1 MNKNSLIVAQNIGYK
16 INENKLFHN
25 ISFDINHGEALHIKG
40 RNGSGKST
48 LIRIILGITEP
59 VKGTLE
65 NKSTKEI
72 CYLGHKNALKTYLTL
87 DDNIHLMQLG
97 NSEMLKSY
105 LDKLELNKYRDVTV
119 SNLSFGQQKKL
130 ALLRVFLNNS
140 DLIILDEPFVG
151 LDDGALTVLTSF
163 LNNELDK
170 NKSLVFTSHIPCNI
184 NSKILEIP
192 KKNKHV

>member
-25 ISFDINHGEALHIKG
+25 ISFEIKNGEALHIKG

-87 DDNIHLMQLG
+87 DDNINLMQLT
-97 NSEMLKSY
+97 NCDMLKSY

-151 LDDGALTVLTSF
+151 LDDDAQTELTSF
-163 LNNELDK
+163 LNSELDK

-192 KKNKHV
+192 K

>member
-25 ISFDINHGEALHIKG
+25 ISFDIKHGEALHIKG

-87 DDNIHLMQLG
+87 DDNINLMQLT
-97 NSEMLKSY
+97 NCDMLKSY

-151 LDDGALTVLTSF
+151 LDDGAHTVLTSF

-170 NKSLVFTSHIPCNI
+170 NKSLIFTSHIPCNI

-192 KKNKHV
+192 K

>member
-25 ISFDINHGEALHIKG
+25 ISFDIKHGEALHIKG

-59 VKGTLE
+59 VKGTIE

-87 DDNIHLMQLG
+87 DDNINLMQLSNCG
-97 NSEMLKSY
+97 ILKSY

-151 LDDGALTVLTSF
+151 LDDGAHTVLTSF

-170 NKSLVFTSHIPCNI
+170 NKSLIFTSHIPCNI

-192 KKNKHV
+192 K

>member
-25 ISFDINHGEALHIKG
+25 ISFDIKHGEALHIKG

-87 DDNIHLMQLG
+87 DDNINLMQLT
-97 NSEMLKSY
+97 NCDMLKSY

-151 LDDGALTVLTSF
+151 LDDGALSILTSF
-163 LNNELDK
+163 LNNELNK

-184 NSKILEIP
+184 NSKVLEIP
-192 KKNKHV
+192 K

>member
-25 ISFDINHGEALHIKG
+25 ISFDVKHGEALHIKG

-59 VKGTLE
+59 VKGTIE

-87 DDNIHLMQLG
+87 YDNINLMQLT
-97 NSEMLKSY
+97 NCDMLKSY

-151 LDDGALTVLTSF
+151 LDDGALSILTSF
-163 LNNELDK
+163 LNNELIK

-184 NSKILEIP
+184 NSKILEMP
-192 KKNKHV
+192 K

>member
-25 ISFDINHGEALHIKG
+25 ISFDIKHGEALHIKG

-87 DDNIHLMQLG
+87 DDNINLMQLG

-151 LDDGALTVLTSF
+151 LDDDALSILTSF
-163 LNNELDK
+163 LNNELNK

-184 NSKILEIP
+184 NSKILEMP
-192 KKNKHV
+192 K

>member
-87 DDNIHLMQLG
+87 DDNINLMQLT
-97 NSEMLKSY
+97 NCDMLKSY

-140 DLIILDEPFVG
+140 DLIILDEPFVW
-151 LDDGALTVLTSF
+151 LDEGAHTVLTSF
-163 LNNELDK
+163 LNNELDQ

-184 NSKILEIP
+184 NSKVLEIP
-192 KKNKHV
+192 K

>member
-25 ISFDINHGEALHIKG
+25 ISFDIEHGEALHIKG

-87 DDNIHLMQLG
+87 DDNINLMQLT
-97 NSEMLKSY
+97 NCDMLKSY

-151 LDDGALTVLTSF
+151 LDDGAHKVLTSF

-192 KKNKHV
+192 K

>member
-25 ISFDINHGEALHIKG
+25 ISFEIKNGEALHIKG

-87 DDNIHLMQLG
+87 DDNINLMQLA
-97 NSEMLKSY
+97 NCDMLKSY

-151 LDDGALTVLTSF
+151 LDDGAHTVLTSF
-163 LNNELDK
+163 LNSELDK

-192 KKNKHV
+192 K

>member
-1 MNKNSLIVAQNIGYK
+1 MNKNSLIVAQNISYK

-25 ISFDINHGEALHIKG
+25 ISFDINEGEALHIKG

-48 LIRIILGITEP
+48 LIRIILGITNP
-59 VKGTLE
+59 VKGTIE

-87 DDNIHLMQLG
+87 EDNINLMQLD
-97 NSEMLKSY
+97 NYDMLKSHLNK
-105 LDKLELNKYRDVTV
+105 LDLNKYRDVTV

-151 LDDGALTVLTSF
+151 LDDSAHTELTLF
-163 LNNELDK
+163 LNNELNK

-192 KKNKHV
+192 Q

>member
-1 MNKNSLIVAQNIGYK
+1 MNKNSLIVAENIGYK
-16 INENKLFHN
+16 INDNKLFHN
-25 ISFDINHGEALHIKG
+25 ISFDIKQGEALHIKG

-72 CYLGHKNALKTYLTL
+72 CYIGHKNALKTYLTL
-87 DDNIHLMQLG
+87 DDNINLMQLG
-97 NSEMLKSY
+97 NCDMLKSY

-151 LDDGALTVLTSF
+151 LDDGAHTVLTSF
-163 LNNELDK
+163 LNNELNN

-192 KKNKHV
+192 K

>member
-25 ISFDINHGEALHIKG
+25 ISFDIKHGEALHIKG

-87 DDNIHLMQLG
+87 DDNINLMQLG
-97 NSEMLKSY
+97 NCDMLKSY
-105 LDKLELNKYRDVTV
+105 LNKLELNKYRDITV

-151 LDDGALTVLTSF
+151 LDDGAHEVLTSF

-192 KKNKHV
+192 K

>member
-72 CYLGHKNALKTYLTL
+72 CYLGHKNALKTHLTL
-87 DDNIHLMQLG
+87 DDNINLMQLT
-97 NSEMLKSY
+97 NCDMLKSY

-151 LDDGALTVLTSF
+151 LDDGAHTVLTSF
-163 LNNELDK
+163 LNSELDK

-192 KKNKHV
+192 K

>member
-25 ISFDINHGEALHIKG
+25 ISFDIKHGEALHIKG

-59 VKGTLE
+59 VKGTIE

-87 DDNIHLMQLG
+87 DDNINLMQLT
-97 NSEMLKSY
+97 NCDMLKSY

-151 LDDGALTVLTSF
+151 LDDGAHTVLTSF

-192 KKNKHV
+192 K

>member
-25 ISFDINHGEALHIKG
+25 ISFDIKHGEALHIKG

-87 DDNIHLMQLG
+87 DDNINLMQLG
-97 NSEMLKSY
+97 NCDMLKFY

-151 LDDGALTVLTSF
+151 LDDGAHTVLTSF

-192 KKNKHV
+192 K

>member
-151 LDDGALTVLTSF
+151 LDDGALSILTSF
-163 LNNELDK
+163 LNNELNN

-184 NSKILEIP
+184 NSKILEMP
-192 KKNKHV
+192 K

>member
-87 DDNIHLMQLG
+87 DDNINLMQLT
-97 NSEMLKSY
+97 NCDMLKSY

-151 LDDGALTVLTSF
+151 LDDGTHTVLTSF

-192 KKNKHV
+192 K

>member
-25 ISFDINHGEALHIKG
+25 ISFDIKHGEALHIKG

-59 VKGTLE
+59 VKGTIE
-65 NKSTKEI
+65 NKSSKEI

-87 DDNIHLMQLG
+87 DDNINLMQLT
-97 NSEMLKSY
+97 NCDMLKSY

-151 LDDGALTVLTSF
+151 LDDGAHTALTSF

-192 KKNKHV
+192 K

>member
-16 INENKLFHN
+16 INENNLFHN
-25 ISFDINHGEALHIKG
+25 ISFDIKHGEALHIKG

-87 DDNIHLMQLG
+87 DDNINLMQLA
-97 NSEMLKSY
+97 NCDMLKSY

-151 LDDGALTVLTSF
+151 LDDGAHTALTSF
-163 LNNELDK
+163 LNNELDQ

-184 NSKILEIP
+184 NSKVLEIP
-192 KKNKHV
+192 K

>member
-25 ISFDINHGEALHIKG
+25 ISFDIKHGEALHIKG

-87 DDNIHLMQLG
+87 DDNINLMQLG
-97 NSEMLKSY
+97 NCDMLKSY

-151 LDDGALTVLTSF
+151 LDDGAHTVLSSF

-184 NSKILEIP
+184 NSKVLEIP
-192 KKNKHV
+192 K

>member
-16 INENKLFHN
+16 INENNLFHN
-25 ISFDINHGEALHIKG
+25 ISFDIKHGEALHIKG

-87 DDNIHLMQLG
+87 DDNINLMQLA
-97 NSEMLKSY
+97 NCDMLKSY

-151 LDDGALTVLTSF
+151 LDDGAHTVLTSF

-192 KKNKHV
+192 K

>member
-1 MNKNSLIVAQNIGYK
+1 MNKNPVIFAQNIGYK

-25 ISFDINHGEALHIKG
+25 ISFDIKHGEALHIKG

-87 DDNIHLMQLG
+87 DDNINLMQLT
-97 NSEMLKSY
+97 NCDMLKSY

-151 LDDGALTVLTSF
+151 LDDGALSILTSF
-163 LNNELDK
+163 LNNELNK

-184 NSKILEIP
+184 NSKILEMP
-192 KKNKHV
+192 K